1 MSLWLL
7 EMVTDYYL
15 GHFILS
21 QGAVLFNC
29 CLLSSPPQFF
39 FKCLV
44 WFHQLLFWYY
54 CLMISGKLWWIKLNL
69 LARRLSLLDLMAVT
83 AYFIPALNRVLWM
96 CHLRRSTCDPLRC
109 SCVSS
114 FLETHPMDDL
124 RVTATEYLR
133 YLQKHPITRCQ
144 DRMLSKKLVPFV
156 LNGGL
161 QYFFTVLC
169 LLLSTKF
176 QGARLDWSS

>member
-69 LARRLSLLDLMAVT
+69 LARRLSLLDPMAVT
-83 AYFIPALNRVLWM
+83 AYFVPALNRVLWM
-96 CHLRRSTCDPLRC
+96 CHLRRSICDPLRC
-109 SCVSS
+109 SYVSS
-114 FLETHPMDDL
+114 LIRTRPMDDL
-124 RVTATEYLR
+124 RVTATEYLQ

>member
-15 GHFILS
+15 GRFILS

-69 LARRLSLLDLMAVT
+69 LARRLSLLDPMAVT
-83 AYFIPALNRVLWM
+83 AYFVPALNRVLWM
-96 CHLRRSTCDPLRC
+96 CHLRRSICDPLRC

-114 FLETHPMDDL
+114 LIRTRPMDDL
-124 RVTATEYLR
+124 RVTATEYLQ